1 VPRPSS
7 SPPATASR
15 GADEHRVLGIDPGL
29 AHLGI
34 GAVAEQGRDPR
45 LVFAELVRTAPSEG
59 DGARLAR
66 LHAATLD
73 AIDRLRPHALALEGQ
88 FFHRQREAA
97 FKVGQAVGVVRLAA
111 EARGVPVF
119 EYGPLEVKQTL
130 VGTGRADK
138 AQVAFMVRALLGA
151 TPEGADRGHH
161 ASDALALALTHL
173 ARRRIDRVA
182 ALPR

>member
-1 VPRPSS
+1 MPRS
-7 SPPATASR
+7 ATNPDALVR
-15 GADEHRVLGIDPGL
+15 DREPDEHRVLGIDPGL
-29 AHLGI
+29 AHLGL
-34 GAVAEQGRDPR
+34 GAVVERGRDPK
-45 LVFAELVRTAPSEG
+45 LCFAEVVRTLPSEG
-59 DGARLAR
+59 EGVRLAR
-66 LHAATLD
+66 LHAATLA

-151 TPEGADRGHH
+151 MAAGADRGNH

-173 ARRRIDRVA
+173 ARRRIDR
-182 ALPR
+182 LSR